1 MSLFLFPAST
11 HGAILPKVL
20 PKTRIFEKSGVS
32 KAVQRRFSREIEK
45 VTWEHVLSSRTLNLM
60 ESPSVKEIQV
70 FRLDLRTESPDSEL
84 LRLLDAAIP
93 SPLVLELVHGH
104 RIRMAMAWKRPHRQ
118 DPARKVVGEHFFGP
132 WEFLPGTREMLP
144 VVADLGALQE
154 RLFQSLLAFPV
165 REGEAL
171 TEHLARMEEYQSLE
185 REAARLRQAQERE
198 VQFNRKMELHRSLLV
213 LEAREDALR
222 S

>member
-1 MSLFLFPAST
+1 M
-11 HGAILPKVL
+11 LPKVL
-20 PKTRIFEKSGVS
+20 PKTRIFEKSGVN
-32 KAVQRRFSREIEK
+32 KDMRRRFSQEIEK

-104 RIRMAMAWKRPHRQ
+104 RIRMAMAWKRPHRH
-118 DPARKVVGEHFFGP
+118 DPARKVVGEYFYGP